1 MIERPLYLDK
11 IMPFVDTPFVK
22 ILTGVRRCGKST
34 ILKMI
39 IKKIKEEKNV
49 DDEQILNYRFDSM
62 EYEDMTTKELYLE
75 LKSKILQSKKTY
87 LFLDEIQEIEGWEKV
102 VNTLASDF
110 DVDIYI
116 TGSNSRMMSS
126 EISTY
131 LTGRYI
137 TFHIYTLS
145 FEEYLMFKK
154 SYMTLKDLKQEFS
167 QYVRLG
173 GFPATHLQD
182 YSQDEVYTIVKDI
195 YNSTIFSDIVRR
207 NQVKKID
214 QLERVV
220 KYTFNNIGNTFS
232 AKSISNY
239 FKSEQRKI
247 DNETVYSYLEKLQKA
262 YILHKC
268 SRYDLQGKNILKT
281 QEKFYLADVS
291 LRYSE
296 LGYTVDSVASSLE
309 NIVYLELK
317 RRGYNVYIGKTKD
330 KEIDFVATK
339 QNEKI
344 YVQVTQEIKSEK
356 IQKSEY
362 EQLLEIRD
370 NYPKYVVMADDF
382 AGGNYEGIKSV
393 KEYQHLIGKIIIA
406 TAIIVAAIIIAGAI
420 DRAGANIQSGL
431 GYLRDALLR

>member
-1 MIERPLYLDK
+1 MIERPLYLNK

-39 IKKIKEEKNV
+39 QKKLKEEYHIT
-49 DDEQILNYRFDSM
+49 DEQILSYRFDSM
-62 EYEDMTTKELYLE
+62 EYEDMTSKELYQE
-75 LKSKILQSKKTY
+75 LKTKILNTKKTY
-87 LFLDEIQEIEGWEKV
+87 LFLDEIQEINGWEKV
-102 VNTLASDF
+102 VNTLASDY

-131 LTGRYI
+131 LTGRYV
-137 TFHIYTLS
+137 TFYIYTLS
-145 FEEYLMFKK
+145 FDEYLTFKK
-154 SYMTLKDLKQEFS
+154 SYSTIYNIKQEFN

-173 GFPATHLQD
+173 GFPATHLQE
-182 YSQDEVYTIVKDI
+182 YSQDEVYTIVRDI

-220 KYTFNNIGNTFS
+220 KYTFNNVGNTFS

-239 FKSEQRKI
+239 LKSEQRKI
-247 DNETVYSYLEKLQKA
+247 DNETVYRYLEKLQKA
-262 YILHKC
+262 YILHRC
-268 SRYDLQGKNILKT
+268 SRYDLQGKSILKT
-281 QEKFYLADVS
+281 QEKFYLADIS
-291 LRYSE
+291 LRYAV
-296 LGYTVDSVASSLE
+296 LGYTIDSVASSLE

-317 RRGYNVYIGKTKD
+317 RRGYDVCIGKYKD

-344 YVQVTQEIKSEK
+344 YVQVTQEIKSK
-356 IQKSEY
+356 KTQKREY
-362 EQLLEIRD
+362 EQLLEIKD
-370 NYPKYVVMADDF
+370 NYPKYVVLTDDF
-382 AGGNYEGIKSV
+382 AGGNYQGIKTMHITDFLLS
-393 KEYQHLIGKIIIA
+393 KEY
-406 TAIIVAAIIIAGAI
+406 
-420 DRAGANIQSGL
+420 
-431 GYLRDALLR
+431 

>member
-1 MIERPLYLDK
+1 MIDRPLYLDK

-39 IKKIKEEKNV
+39 IKKLREEKHV
-49 DDEQILNYRFDSM
+49 DDEQILSYRFDSM

-75 LKSKILQSKKTY
+75 LKSKIIQSKKTY

-154 SYMTLKDLKQEFS
+154 SYTTLKDLKQEFS

-214 QLERVV
+214 QLERVA

-268 SRYDLQGKNILKT
+268 SRYDLQGKDILKT

-291 LRYSE
+291 LRYSV
-296 LGYTVDSVASSLE
+296 LGYTVDSIAASLE

-317 RRGYNVYIGKTKD
+317 RRGYDVYIGKIKD

-356 IQKSEY
+356 TQKREY

-382 AGGNYEGIKSV
+382 AGGNYEGIKTMNIVDFLLS
-393 KEYQHLIGKIIIA
+393 KEY
-406 TAIIVAAIIIAGAI
+406 
-420 DRAGANIQSGL
+420 
-431 GYLRDALLR
+431 

>member
-39 IKKIKEEKNV
+39 IKKLREEKHV
-49 DDEQILNYRFDSM
+49 DDEQILSYRFDSM

-75 LKSKILQSKKTY
+75 IKSKILQSKKTY

-154 SYMTLKDLKQEFS
+154 SYTTLKDLKQEFS

-247 DNETVYSYLEKLQKA
+247 DNETVCSYLEKLQKA

-281 QEKFYLADVS
+281 QEKFYLSDVS
-291 LRYSE
+291 LRYSA
-296 LGYTVDSVASSLE
+296 LGYAVDSIASSLE

-317 RRGYNVYIGKTKD
+317 RRGYDVYIGKIKD

-356 IQKSEY
+356 TQKREY

-382 AGGNYEGIKSV
+382 AGGNYEGIKTMNIVDFLLS
-393 KEYQHLIGKIIIA
+393 KEY
-406 TAIIVAAIIIAGAI
+406 
-420 DRAGANIQSGL
+420 
-431 GYLRDALLR
+431 

>member
-34 ILKMI
+34 ILKII

-49 DDEQILNYRFDSM
+49 DDEQILNYFFNSM

-75 LKSKILQSKKTY
+75 LKSKIIQSKKTY

-145 FEEYLMFKK
+145 FEEYIMFKK
-154 SYMTLKDLKQEFS
+154 SYTTLKELKQEFS

-291 LRYSE
+291 LRYSV

-356 IQKSEY
+356 IQKREY

-382 AGGNYEGIKSV
+382 AGGNYEGIKTMNIVDFLLS
-393 KEYQHLIGKIIIA
+393 KEY
-406 TAIIVAAIIIAGAI
+406 
-420 DRAGANIQSGL
+420 
-431 GYLRDALLR
+431 

>member
-1 MIERPLYLDK
+1 MIERPLYLNK

-39 IKKIKEEKNV
+39 QKKLKEEYHITG
-49 DDEQILNYRFDSM
+49 EQILSYRFDSM
-62 EYEDMTTKELYLE
+62 EYEDMTSKELYQE
-75 LKSKILQSKKTY
+75 LKTKILNTKKTY
-87 LFLDEIQEIEGWEKV
+87 LFLDEIQEINGWEKV
-102 VNTLASDF
+102 VNTLASDY

-131 LTGRYI
+131 LTGRYV
-137 TFHIYTLS
+137 TFYIYTLS
-145 FEEYLMFKK
+145 FDEYLTFKK
-154 SYMTLKDLKQEFS
+154 SYSTIYNIKQEFN

-173 GFPATHLQD
+173 GFPATHLQE
-182 YSQDEVYTIVKDI
+182 YSQDEVYTIVRDI

-220 KYTFNNIGNTFS
+220 KYTFNNVGNTFS

-239 FKSEQRKI
+239 LKSEQRKI
-247 DNETVYSYLEKLQKA
+247 DNETVYRYLEKLQKA
-262 YILHKC
+262 YILHRC
-268 SRYDLQGKNILKT
+268 SRYDLQGKSILKT
-281 QEKFYLADVS
+281 QEKFYLADIS
-291 LRYSE
+291 LRYAV
-296 LGYTVDSVASSLE
+296 LGYTIDSVASSLE

-317 RRGYNVYIGKTKD
+317 RRGYDVCIGKYKD

-356 IQKSEY
+356 TQKREY
-362 EQLLEIRD
+362 EQLLEIKD
-370 NYPKYVVMADDF
+370 NYPKYVVLTDDF
-382 AGGNYEGIKSV
+382 AGGNYQGIKTMHITDFLLS
-393 KEYQHLIGKIIIA
+393 KEY
-406 TAIIVAAIIIAGAI
+406 
-420 DRAGANIQSGL
+420 
-431 GYLRDALLR
+431 

>member
-39 IKKIKEEKNV
+39 IKKLREEKHV
-49 DDEQILNYRFDSM
+49 DDEQILSYRFDSM

-75 LKSKILQSKKTY
+75 IKSKILQSKKTY

-268 SRYDLQGKNILKT
+268 SRYDLQGKDILKT

-291 LRYSE
+291 LRYSV

-317 RRGYNVYIGKTKD
+317 RRGYDVYIGKIKD

-356 IQKSEY
+356 TQKREY

-382 AGGNYEGIKSV
+382 AGGNYEGIKTMNIVDFLLS
-393 KEYQHLIGKIIIA
+393 KEY
-406 TAIIVAAIIIAGAI
+406 
-420 DRAGANIQSGL
+420 
-431 GYLRDALLR
+431 

>member
-22 ILTGVRRCGKST
+22 ILTGVRRCGKSK

-75 LKSKILQSKKTY
+75 LESKIIQSKKTY

-173 GFPATHLQD
+173 GFPVTHLQD

-356 IQKSEY
+356 IQKREY

-382 AGGNYEGIKSV
+382 AGGNYEGIKTMNIVDFLLS
-393 KEYQHLIGKIIIA
+393 KEY
-406 TAIIVAAIIIAGAI
+406 
-420 DRAGANIQSGL
+420 
-431 GYLRDALLR
+431 